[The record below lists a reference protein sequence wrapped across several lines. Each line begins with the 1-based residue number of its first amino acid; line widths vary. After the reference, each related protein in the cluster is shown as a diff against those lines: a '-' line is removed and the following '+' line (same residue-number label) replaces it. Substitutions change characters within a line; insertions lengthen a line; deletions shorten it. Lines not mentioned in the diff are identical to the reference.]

1 MNIQRA
7 AALVSRPPAGA
18 ERAVSAG
25 ATPGGNGDEVR
36 LRQVSRQMEGVFVQ
50 ELFKAMRET
59 IPQGEGVVDGGMGEE
74 IFSGLMDQHLASQ
87 VGAGGERGLGAAIYR
102 QLRKLLPDTE
112 GVAPPPDAANRAD

>member
-1 MNIQRA
+1 MSIQG
-7 AALVSRPPAGA
+7 VGPRPERVTLAG
-18 ERAVSAG
+18 G
-25 ATPGGNGDEVR
+25 TPGGNDNEAR
-36 LRQVSRQMEGVFVQ
+36 LRQVSQQMEGVFVQ

-102 QLRKLLPDTE
+102 QLSKLLPQ
-112 GVAPPPDAANRAD
+112 GQGAAPPPDAANRAD